1 MQHAPNGDIVV
12 ALGPQTESMFSSTP
26 PAAPLADTPIP
37 PLPPRL
43 PEDAVLM
50 IHPTTQE
57 VYRVPAEALLNTF
70 SGGASPWD
78 VVQIPC
84 MDFEQL
90 LHDGLFAAETVHQR
104 RALSAPSRGMD
115 GPPSNR
121 GKLAPFQPNEVGVLK
136 LRETEDAP
144 SPKTWYTRICV
155 QLVGTNRAEYG
166 YVYDS
171 AVLGHRTTGH
181 RFIFPWLP
189 CKAAHVYHE
198 RKAARP
204 AEDVIAWSIDLPELA
219 PTPDYMAAAG
229 FSGEVQPLGP
239 EDIPGCVRVDAM
251 QLSEAERLFVAMF
264 TPFAMQSIRQPRTD
278 GWRESW
284 EAAAS
289 TKHNSFLSREAED
302 AARVERE
309 QLSVGEKRDLD
320 QATFR
325 SLQPPARSRKR
336 SRVLEEMEMEPQHVY
351 NFFDH
356 KRAIEDGISSMSNEA
371 WSPALT
377 FKPLISIGIEKW
389 DANLLKEVISCAVR
403 CENLD
408 SRLAM
413 KTLIEAQL
421 SKRIWSGLPT
431 EILARIVGKALST
444 SLVNDSGRM
453 ALQTF
458 NTMRSLC
465 RGSRALAD
473 NMLFGQLARLHDETR
488 QLVTRDSGRV
498 PCPWGNP
505 VWVSS
510 VGPRCFMERTTDSSE
525 LRRRNKARPIP
536 CSSALA
542 GARANALGISCID
555 VLRLP
560 LMRAAPLR
568 PHDYGGWPVAKRA
581 FSAHPNFRGYFK
593 TRMSRDRAGS
603 KKGDE
608 ESCDARERF
617 NVVRRSFV
625 KRRDQVAQ
633 LLCELREINPRVH
646 FFVDA
651 TLHKLSPLDATPV
664 SASEQAMR
672 ANTLKM
678 QMSPEQA
685 FLEDEKVGL

>member
-1 MQHAPNGDIVV
+1 M
-12 ALGPQTESMFSSTP
+12 P
-26 PAAPLADTPIP
+26 PKAAPGAASIP

-43 PEDAVLM
+43 PQDAALM

-57 VYRVPAEALLNTF
+57 VYRVPAEALLNT
-70 SGGASPWD
+70 SNEAMGRWD
-78 VVQIPC
+78 AVQIPC

-90 LHDGLFAAETVHQR
+90 LHEGLFAAETAHQR
-104 RALSAPSRGMD
+104 RALFPPTRGMD

-121 GKLAPFQPNEVGVLK
+121 GKLAPFLPNEVGVLK

-155 QLVGTNRAEYG
+155 QLVGTNRAEYT

-171 AVLGHRTTGH
+171 EVLGHNSTGH

-204 AEDVIAWSIDLPELA
+204 AEDAIAWSIDLPELA

-239 EDIPGCVRVDAM
+239 EDIPGCVRVDTM
-251 QLSEAERLFVAMF
+251 QLTEAERLFVAMF
-264 TPFAMQSIRQPRTD
+264 TPFSMQSIRQPRTD

-289 TKHNSFLSREAED
+289 TKHRSFLSREAED

-309 QLSVGEKRDLD
+309 HLSVGEKRDLE
-320 QATFR
+320 QATLR

-356 KRAIEDGISSMSNEA
+356 KRAVEDGIGSMSNET
-371 WSPALT
+371 WSPTMT
-377 FKPLISIGIEKW
+377 FKPLVSIGIKRW

-403 CENLD
+403 CENLN

-431 EILARIVGKALST
+431 DLLACIVGKALST
-444 SLVNDSGRM
+444 SLVNDDAKT
-453 ALQTF
+453 ALHTY

-465 RGSRALAD
+465 RGSRTLAD

-488 QLVTRDSGRV
+488 QLVTRDSGRC
-498 PCPWGNP
+498 PCPWGTSA
-505 VWVSS
+505 WVSS
-510 VGPRCFMERTTDSSE
+510 VGPRCFMERTTGNSE
-525 LRRRNKARPIP
+525 LRRRAKAAPIP
-536 CSSALA
+536 CSTALA
-542 GARANALGISCID
+542 GARANALGISCVD

-560 LMRAAPLR
+560 LVRAAPLFPR
-568 PHDYGGWPVAKRA
+568 DYGGWPVSERV
-581 FSAHPNFRGYFK
+581 FSAHPNVRGYFK
-593 TRMSRDRAGS
+593 TRMRRHSTGG
-603 KKGDE
+603 KKRGE
-608 ESCDARERF
+608 ESRGARERF
-617 NVVRRSFV
+617 HAVRRSFV
-625 KRRDQVAQ
+625 GRRDQVAQ

-651 TLHKLSPLDATPV
+651 ALHKLSSLDATPA
-664 SASEQAMR
+664 SASEETMR

-685 FLEDEKVGL
+685 FLEDENVGL